1 MGRHIH
7 PLVGR
12 SGGPIHACPCSLDI
26 APRPPTHGTAGAV
39 GCDPAINRER
49 FDMFVTRR
57 GFVTFAA
64 GVGSAFVLPL
74 AMTLDTPAA
83 DDKTYVMKI
92 ALATLDDALHQ
103 YAKNYAAAIEKD
115 SGGRIK
121 PEIYPASQLG
131 SIERQAQGVQFGAIQ
146 CQIVAPE
153 FLVGID
159 ERFEV
164 LAAPGLVTSMADGQ
178 RVAADPAVLK
188 LMLGLGANKGL
199 HGAGLFMN
207 SQSAVI
213 ARTPI
218 RHLADF
224 KSKKIRI
231 FASQFQTEAMR
242 RLGATPKPMTL
253 GGVLPALQ
261 DNALDGAVSSIA
273 VFSSMHYQQA
283 AKYVTETG
291 QPAIFGIAEV
301 SKKWYDSL
309 PTELQQIVDKDAA
322 SESMAINPQ
331 AVEINDRAR
340 KAWIDGGGELISLP
354 ADEQSA
360 MLQTLASVGE
370 DVSKTKPQLSAAY
383 QVVMQV
389 AQRRR

>member
-1 MGRHIH
+1 
-7 PLVGR
+7 
-12 SGGPIHACPCSLDI
+12 
-26 APRPPTHGTAGAV
+26 
-39 GCDPAINRER
+39 
-49 FDMFVTRR
+49 
-57 GFVTFAA
+57 
-64 GVGSAFVLPL
+64 
-74 AMTLDTPAA
+74 
-83 DDKTYVMKI
+83 
-92 ALATLDDALHQ
+92 
-103 YAKNYAAAIEKD
+103 
-115 SGGRIK
+115 
-121 PEIYPASQLG
+121 
-131 SIERQAQGVQFGAIQ
+131 VQFGAIQ

-178 RVAADPAVLK
+178 RVATDPAVLK
-188 LMLGLGANKGL
+188 LILGLGVDKGL

-283 AKYVTETG
+283 AKYVTDTG

-322 SESMAINPQ
+322 SVSMAINPQ

-340 KAWIDGGGELISLP
+340 KTWIDGGGELISLP

-370 DVSKTKPQLSAAY
+370 DVSKTKPQLSAVSGGHGGGTTQAIGKKFSLLGD
-383 QVVMQV
+383 
-389 AQRRR
+389 RRSSNVTVGQP

>member
-1 MGRHIH
+1 MRAAIGDGAGQF
-7 PLVGR
+7 L
-12 SGGPIHACPCSLDI
+12 ACADS
-26 APRPPTHGTAGAV
+26 
-39 GCDPAINRER
+39 AIERER

-57 GFVTFAA
+57 GLVTWAA
-64 GVGSAFVLPL
+64 AVGGVFMLSL
-74 AMTLDTPAA
+74 AVTLGPCAA

-103 YAKNYAAAIEKD
+103 YAKNYAAAVEKD

-121 PEIYPASQLG
+121 AEIYPASQLG
-131 SIERQAQGVQFGAIQ
+131 SIERQAQAVQFGAIQ

-188 LMLGLGANKGL
+188 LILGLGADKGL

-224 KSKKIRI
+224 KGKKIRI
-231 FASQFQTEAMR
+231 FASQFQSEAMR

-309 PTELQQIVDKDAA
+309 PTDLQQIVDKDAA
-322 SESMAINPQ
+322 SESMAINSQ

-360 MLQTLASVGE
+360 MLKTLASVGE

-383 QVVMQV
+383 QVVTEA